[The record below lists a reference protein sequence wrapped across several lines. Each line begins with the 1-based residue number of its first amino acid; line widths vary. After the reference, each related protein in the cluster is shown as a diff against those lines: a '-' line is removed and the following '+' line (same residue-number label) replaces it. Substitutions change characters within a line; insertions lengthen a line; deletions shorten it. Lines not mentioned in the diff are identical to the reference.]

1 MLGCPP
7 PLYANS
13 YKGRVQV
20 RKVVRPP
27 FHFNF
32 NIIWERECWEL
43 LCYPTLNVQ
52 HGLPV
57 MNWIGHTVE
66 TRQITNERRRA
77 TRTQSYNVFLWL
89 IAVVNVSH
97 LLQFV
102 WIKRCN
108 FSTVND
114 NLYNFDTTRI
124 ETEYTAA
131 KWFLLFV
138 LRKCPVVY
146 ILASWQPPQ
155 NKIIH
160 KQTVRDGF
168 VKMQKYVENVEV
180 CIALTP
186 LTASWKWTEET
197 FWGLQSYALGTVYS
211 HKMSSWLQFSAGLSV
226 EKYIY
231 TACISILCSIKLSGF
246 LPLDMFQ
253 FKTYNYQHSWVSE
266 KMCFVKCKSHNGLH
280 KKMNTMSFLAH
291 GLVSECSEESNVEA
305 SPDTVTV
312 GCLTFF
318 LWLCKTFGIEWP
330 WQSPRPK
337 FYPVDCCV

>member
-1 MLGCPP
+1 MLRASLLP
-7 PLYANS
+7 NS
-13 YKGRVQV
+13 ERSAWIACDELDWTHGGNKTDNK
-20 RKVVRPP
+20 RKK
-27 FHFNF
+27 
-32 NIIWERECWEL
+32 
-43 LCYPTLNVQ
+43 
-52 HGLPV
+52 
-57 MNWIGHTVE
+57 
-66 TRQITNERRRA
+66 TNL
-77 TRTQSYNVFLWL
+77 THPILQCVFVDK
-89 IAVVNVSH
+89 IAVVDVSH
-97 LLQFV
+97 LLRFV
-102 WIKRCN
+102 WIKSCN
-108 FSTVND
+108 FSAVND
-114 NLYNFDTTRI
+114 NLYNFDPTRI
-124 ETEYTAA
+124 ETECTAA
-131 KWFLLFV
+131 KRFLLFV

-160 KQTVRDGF
+160 KPTVRDGF
-168 VKMQKYVENVEV
+168 VKMQKYVENVVV
-180 CIALTP
+180 CMALTP
-186 LTASWKWTEET
+186 LTALWKWTEET

-266 KMCFVKCKSHNGLH
+266 KMCFVKCKSHIGLH

-312 GCLTFF
+312 TFF
-318 LWLCKTFGIEWP
+318 IWLCKSFGIEWP
-330 WQSPRPK
+330 WPSPRWSLLP
-337 FYPVDCCV
+337 CWLSSGH

>member
-1 MLGCPP
+1 MSSSLYLGIMATSTKQDHSQTNNARWICKN
-7 PLYANS
+7 A
-13 YKGRVQV
+13 KV
-20 RKVVRPP
+20 RWK
-27 FHFNF
+27 
-32 NIIWERECWEL
+32 CL
-43 LCYPTLNVQ
+43 SMY
-52 HGLPV
+52 
-57 MNWIGHTVE
+57 
-66 TRQITNERRRA
+66 
-77 TRTQSYNVFLWL
+77 
-89 IAVVNVSH
+89 SH
-97 LLQFV
+97 
-102 WIKRCN
+102 K
-108 FSTVND
+108 SP
-114 NLYNFDTTRI
+114 Y
-124 ETEYTAA
+124 
-131 KWFLLFV
+131 
-138 LRKCPVVY
+138 
-146 ILASWQPPQ
+146 
-155 NKIIH
+155 
-160 KQTVRDGF
+160 
-168 VKMQKYVENVEV
+168 
-180 CIALTP
+180 
-186 LTASWKWTEET
+186 WKWTEET